1 MLENIITLGNS
12 LESSD
17 AILNYISVAKLGKT
31 KSILAIV
38 VDGDNNSY
46 VGINHED
53 KKSNVSDTIKY
64 LYSAGPSNGAD
75 KTPTSLITEPDK
87 TFNKKILKW
96 FEKHKNKDILLDK
109 IHEILISNADQIIKD
124 IQKEKENIP
133 KERDQN
139 VLLTIKIKEENSE
152 RFIGQN
158 NKVIEILKSQFESD
172 IKTDITSPIIL
183 QCLFCNQNK
192 EMIPGKLKISDIFS
206 FSTFDKKG
214 FLYNFDE
221 SNKNKQIPTCKDC
234 YINLKRGKE
243 WLDRYTYFNFE
254 GYKYYL
260 IPSINDYS
268 QNQSTFKYFIKL
280 AEKYQSAKTK
290 KKQQNL
296 QYENGLMQEEED
308 LLESMVKDG
317 FNLTLEF
324 LFVSLKGSGK
334 YMDIERHIEDV
345 PLTWIRK
352 IYNVYKDILNLQIFN
367 ENSMK
372 NIVGQKWEGPL
383 RNKKREMYLAA
394 LIKFF
399 FPSDSLDIEF
409 LTVISNILEG
419 RPINSD
425 VMYRAFLRKIRND
438 IYENYFLAKMNT
450 IKSFVLFLIL
460 KKLKLITYSSS
471 NSINHMSSY
480 EKELFSDIDS
490 IKDFEGVLDSE
501 GKKALFYEGA
511 LTGKLLSIQ
520 YANRSSTPFLDKLHG
535 LHISFTDARYLLPK
549 IISKL
554 REYQAA
560 YTSIEKQIA
569 NMFILSETSGQTLSD
584 DESSYYFTLGM
595 LLHSQIK

>member
-1 MLENIITLGNS
+1 MVLC
-12 LESSD
+12 
-17 AILNYISVAKLGKT
+17 
-31 KSILAIV
+31 
-38 VDGDNNSY
+38 
-46 VGINHED
+46 
-53 KKSNVSDTIKY
+53 KK
-64 LYSAGPSNGAD
+64 
-75 KTPTSLITEPDK
+75 
-87 TFNKKILKW
+87 KKI
-96 FEKHKNKDILLDK
+96 
-109 IHEILISNADQIIKD
+109 
-124 IQKEKENIP
+124 
-133 KERDQN
+133 
-139 VLLTIKIKEENSE
+139 
-152 RFIGQN
+152 
-158 NKVIEILKSQFESD
+158 
-172 IKTDITSPIIL
+172 
-183 QCLFCNQNK
+183 
-192 EMIPGKLKISDIFS
+192 
-206 FSTFDKKG
+206 
-214 FLYNFDE
+214 
-221 SNKNKQIPTCKDC
+221 
-234 YINLKRGKE
+234 
-243 WLDRYTYFNFE
+243 
-254 GYKYYL
+254 
-260 IPSINDYS
+260 
-268 QNQSTFKYFIKL
+268 
-280 AEKYQSAKTK
+280 
-290 KKQQNL
+290 
-296 QYENGLMQEEED
+296 

-352 IYNVYKDILNLQIFN
+352 IYNVYKDILDLQIFN

-460 KKLKLITYSSS
+460 KKLKLITYTSS

-520 YANRSSTPFLDKLHG
+520 YANRSS
-535 LHISFTDARYLLPK
+535 ISIFR
-549 IISKL
+549 
-554 REYQAA
+554 
-560 YTSIEKQIA
+560 
-569 NMFILSETSGQTLSD
+569 
-584 DESSYYFTLGM
+584 
-595 LLHSQIK
+595 

>member
-1 MLENIITLGNS
+1 
-12 LESSD
+12 
-17 AILNYISVAKLGKT
+17 
-31 KSILAIV
+31 
-38 VDGDNNSY
+38 
-46 VGINHED
+46 
-53 KKSNVSDTIKY
+53 
-64 LYSAGPSNGAD
+64 
-75 KTPTSLITEPDK
+75 
-87 TFNKKILKW
+87 
-96 FEKHKNKDILLDK
+96 
-109 IHEILISNADQIIKD
+109 
-124 IQKEKENIP
+124 
-133 KERDQN
+133 
-139 VLLTIKIKEENSE
+139 
-152 RFIGQN
+152 
-158 NKVIEILKSQFESD
+158 
-172 IKTDITSPIIL
+172 
-183 QCLFCNQNK
+183 
-192 EMIPGKLKISDIFS
+192 
-206 FSTFDKKG
+206 
-214 FLYNFDE
+214 
-221 SNKNKQIPTCKDC
+221 
-234 YINLKRGKE
+234 
-243 WLDRYTYFNFE
+243 
-254 GYKYYL
+254 
-260 IPSINDYS
+260 
-268 QNQSTFKYFIKL
+268 
-280 AEKYQSAKTK
+280 
-290 KKQQNL
+290 
-296 QYENGLMQEEED
+296 MQEEED

-324 LFVSLKGSGK
+324 LFVSLKGGGK

-352 IYNVYKDILNLQIFN
+352 IYNVYKDILDLQIFN

-419 RPINSD
+419 RPINSE

-438 IYENYFLAKMNT
+438 VYENYFLAKMNT

-480 EKELFSDIDS
+480 EKELFSDTDS

-520 YANRSSTPFLDKLHG
+520 YANRNSTPFLDKLHG